1 MVNLLPLK
9 VDICHED
16 KISVSMVK
24 SWDKQGAIAR
34 LEASYLHAEEQEEAA
49 WELETVSMSMRFLR
63 IIIEAL
69 GQMMPG
75 GRY

>member
-1 MVNLLPLK
+1 M
-9 VDICHED
+9 
-16 KISVSMVK
+16 SMVK

-75 GRY
+75 GRYQSLQKRNSTPSPHLLS

>member
-1 MVNLLPLK
+1 M
-9 VDICHED
+9 
-16 KISVSMVK
+16 SMVK

-75 GRY
+75 GRYQALHKRNSSAPSS